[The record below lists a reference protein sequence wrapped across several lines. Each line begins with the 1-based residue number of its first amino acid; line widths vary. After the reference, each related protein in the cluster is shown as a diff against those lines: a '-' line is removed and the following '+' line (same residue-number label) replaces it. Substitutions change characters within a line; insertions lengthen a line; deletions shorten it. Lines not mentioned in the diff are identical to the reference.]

1 MSLVID
7 SKRAGYGDDMQR
19 VTTSVVDSMT
29 IMTQMFVD
37 ADAIKA
43 AIAAD
48 ADMTQTEIDEMQAL
62 IDAGYEYIWGQVK
75 IIVPAEFQ
83 V

>member
-1 MSLVID
+1 MSLIID

-19 VTTSVVDSMT
+19 VTTKVIDSMT

-37 ADAIKA
+37 AEAIKT
-43 AIAAD
+43 AIIAD
-48 ADMTQTEIDEMQAL
+48 PDMTQTEIDEMQAL
-62 IDAGYEYIWGQVK
+62 IDSGYQYIWSNVK
-75 IIVPAEFQ
+75 NIVPVGFQ

>member
-19 VTTSVVDSMT
+19 VTTQVVDSMT
-29 IMTQMFVD
+29 TMTQMFVD

-43 AIAAD
+43 AITAD
-48 ADMTQTEIDEMQAL
+48 TDMTQTEIDEMQAL
-62 IDAGYEYIWGQVK
+62 IDAGYEYIWSQVK
-75 IIVPAEFQ
+75 IIVPVEFQ